1 MKNSLNLLR
10 FNFFAAT
17 FLASLIC
24 FSQSTTL
31 QGVTKGGFKGINKL
45 DDNGYYV
52 RFVESAGQG
61 KKAGPQVHLYILDN
75 NLSVTNDFVVPLGKG
90 ESIED
95 MAYNNGKFMFI
106 AGSKDYR
113 TRQFTI
119 VDQEGNE
126 VASKKLEKVNRRLL
140 EKPASISAVGEGD
153 FIVIN
158 YIKEKKVGYSVSR
171 FDGNLNEKFST
182 EQIPDKKKL
191 YPVDYHVDENQVFV
205 LEFITPD
212 LSDYFEY
219 HIAGYDVNT
228 GTENFKVQLKDPAS
242 DASGYATFIKP
253 GKDGSIVTGGMY
265 FNGNRTKS
273 ANSDGFFAAIIDK
286 NGTPGFSFTDW
297 KEVKDDLADGST
309 EALWGGKT
317 KTLMQDVTINDDG
330 SFTLI
335 GENYRRGDAALAG
348 KKSKSALAIAGKA
361 SSIMGGGSGEKEIAV
376 TVSDI
381 ALMDFDASGAFKGI
395 RKLDE
400 ATSITIIKDTD
411 DKEDQPY
418 VGQRKGLNLAN
429 ILNNNG
435 YFPYR
440 FTTEKSGEKYIVS
453 VVKYEPQAKELLY
466 FTRLNS
472 TSLDTAS
479 VEFTNT
485 ELKVIQELQ
494 NQMMG
499 KLGGLGKL
507 TKKASKATG
516 SDVENEF
523 LLRGSHDP
531 FDYRSKSGNIRVIK
545 SNKDGEVIIY
555 DFIPEDTGDKK
566 GFMAQYGA
574 ALKGNLSIQSIKI
587 PN

>member
-1 MKNSLNLLR
+1 MKKSPNFLRINL
-10 FNFFAAT
+10 FVT
-17 FLASLIC
+17 SFLLSFMI

-31 QGVTKGGFKGINKL
+31 EGVTKGGFKGINKL
-45 DDNGYYV
+45 DDGGYYV
-52 RFVESAGQG
+52 RFVEPSLG
-61 KKAGPQVHLYILDN
+61 KKPEPQVHLYILDN
-75 NLSVTNDFVVPLGKG
+75 NLAVTNDFVVPLGKG

-95 MAYNNGKFMFI
+95 MAYNNEKFMFI

-119 VDQEGNE
+119 VDKDGNE
-126 VASKKLEKVNRRLL
+126 VASKKFEKVNRRLL
-140 EKPASISAVGEGD
+140 EKPASISAVGDGD

-158 YIKEKKVGYSVSR
+158 YIKEKKIGYSVSR
-171 FDGNLNEKFST
+171 YDGNLEEKFST

-191 YPVDYHVDENQVFV
+191 YPVDYHVGSNQVFV

-219 HIAGYDVNT
+219 HIAGYDIAT
-228 GTENFKVQLKDPAS
+228 GNQNFKVQLKDPES
-242 DASGYATFIKP
+242 DASGFATFIRP
-253 GKDGSIVTGGMY
+253 GKDGSIISGGMY

-273 ANSDGFFAAIIDK
+273 ANSDGFFATTIDK
-286 NGTPGFSFTDW
+286 NGTPAFSFTDW
-297 KEVKDDLADGST
+297 KDVKSDLDDGST

-317 KTLMQDVTINDDG
+317 KTLMQDVTVNDDG

-348 KKSKSALAIAGKA
+348 KKSKNALAIAGKA
-361 SSIMGGGSGEKEIAV
+361 SSIMGGGNDEKEIAV

-381 ALMDFDASGAFKGI
+381 ALMDFDASGVFKGI

-411 DKEDQPY
+411 DKDDQPY

-440 FTTEKSGEKYIVS
+440 FTSEKGGEKYIVS
-453 VVKYEPQAKELLY
+453 VVKYEPQIKELLY
-466 FTRLNS
+466 FTKLNS
-472 TSLDTAS
+472 AELDTSS
-479 VEFTNT
+479 VEFTNS
-485 ELKVIQELQ
+485 ELKVIQEMQ

-507 TKKASKATG
+507 AKKTSKATG
-516 SDVENEF
+516 ADEENEF
-523 LLRGSHDP
+523 FLRGSHDP
-531 FDYRSKSGNIRVIK
+531 FDYRSKSANTRVIR
-545 SNKDGEVIIY
+545 SNRDGEVIVY
-555 DFIPEDTGDKK
+555 DFIPEDTGKKK
-566 GFMAQYGA
+566 GLMAQYGA
-574 ALKGNLSIQSIKI
+574 ALKGNLMIKSVKI